1 MKRSL
6 SLWETR
12 SHVIRTI
19 TSQNLTRPP
28 FINESHA
35 ENESALVQLISKY
48 ESVGLSSRV
57 IIKQP
62 FRGGLEKERTWGLE
76 ISFPVSRPILWVF
89 LVFVRFLFLFLFFE
103 TSTLNFY
110 CFAHCLS
117 LPCMLWEDKDESP
130 PCLSCIPAPR
140 TVLCTQELSAQVTE
154 CWFKKQRGSVSV
166 LV

>member
-12 SHVIRTI
+12 SHVICTI

-35 ENESALVQLISKY
+35 ESESALVQLISKY

-89 LVFVRFLFLFLFFE
+89 LVFVRFLFLVFF
-103 TSTLNFY
+103 
-110 CFAHCLS
+110 
-117 LPCMLWEDKDESP
+117 
-130 PCLSCIPAPR
+130 
-140 TVLCTQELSAQVTE
+140 
-154 CWFKKQRGSVSV
+154 
-166 LV
+166 